1 MNKRKPK
8 GKRKGKCAARVTDKV
23 NHLTPP
29 TLTGIG
35 SLNVFIGK
43 RKAWRGVPTAVA
55 PALMSAKLSTYA
67 TIQAAEANSL
77 AMAPTPLGPAAKA
90 AEQSTKVTIATTMSS
105 TIASVSGLA
114 DKHTCVL
121 HGVGVVVGGSRTVL
135 INGFPACRQGDTIV
149 EPLGPP
155 NKILKGCSSVF
166 IGD

>member
-1 MNKRKPK
+1 MNKRKPR
-8 GKRKGKCAARVTDKV
+8 GKRRGKPAARVTDKV
-23 NHLTPP
+23 IHPTPP
-29 TLTGIG
+29 SLTGIG

-43 RKAWRGVPTAVA
+43 RRAWRGVPTAVT
-55 PALMSAKLSTYA
+55 PALMSTKLSTYA
-67 TIQAAEANSL
+67 TIQAAEANTL
-77 AMAPTPLGPAAKA
+77 AMAPTPAGPAAQA
-90 AEQSTKVTIATTMSS
+90 AEKSTKASIAATMSS

-135 INGFPACRQGDTIV
+135 INGLPACRQGDTIV

-155 NKILKGCSSVF
+155 NKILKGCSSVL